1 MMMDELKKAKALLSD
16 RNIKLTDLAEKT
28 NIPYESLRTLRYDL
42 SKVDKA
48 SWERVH
54 TLALTYDLI
63 PGNKKVVKKP
73 LMFETN
79 KYIYVEK
86 ADAPLKEH
94 FSNIEEVTLN
104 WQKEE
109 RLFWKIE
116 LTEDNFNAVFDRIT
130 LLSDDFEYRFVDT
143 DSLEGKN
150 ARKLD
155 IYNVYFYL
163 PFYDWGMFDNYIA
176 NWLIKQLTED
186 KANLQLTNMANLSEG
201 LNAIS
206 KPLYK
211 YVFSLMAD
219 KETRRE
225 GLIDSALLLDDE
237 TSLTY
242 FARMAHIKMHANE
255 RDPRPNRK
263 PFDPDAYIKG
273 NLESVKE
280 PFDPDDMAY

>member
-1 MMMDELKKAKALLSD
+1 MMDELRKAKVLLSD
-16 RNIKLTDLAEKT
+16 RNIKLTDLADES

-54 TLALTYDLI
+54 TLALIYDMI
-63 PGNKKVVKKP
+63 PSNRKVVRKP

-79 KYIYVEK
+79 KYIYIEK
-86 ADAPLKEH
+86 TDKPLKKH
-94 FSNIEEVTLN
+94 FSNAEETTLN
-104 WQKEE
+104 WKKEK

-116 LTEDNFNAVFDRIT
+116 VTEDNFNAVFDRIT
-130 LLSDDFEYRFVDT
+130 VLSNDFEYYFVDT

-150 ARKLD
+150 TKDVD
-155 IYNVYFYL
+155 IYNICFYL
-163 PFYDWGMFDNYIA
+163 PFYDWGMFDNYLA
-176 NWLIKQLTED
+176 NWLIKQLVED
-186 KANLQLTNMANLSEG
+186 KANLQLTNITNLSEG

-242 FARMAHIKMHANE
+242 FARMAHIRVHANE
-255 RDPRPNRK
+255 RHPRPNCK
-263 PFDPDAYIKG
+263 PFDPDAYIKD

-280 PFDPDDMAY
+280 PFDPNDQVY

>member
-1 MMMDELKKAKALLSD
+1 M
-16 RNIKLTDLAEKT
+16 
-28 NIPYESLRTLRYDL
+28 
-42 SKVDKA
+42 KVDKA

-54 TLALTYDLI
+54 TLALIYDLI
-63 PGNKKVVKKP
+63 PGSKKVVKKP

-86 ADAPLKEH
+86 TDAPLKEH
-94 FSNIEEVTLN
+94 FANIEEVTLN
-104 WQKEE
+104 WQKEK

-116 LTEDNFNAVFDRIT
+116 VTADNFNAVFDRIT
-130 LLSDDFEYRFVDT
+130 LLSDDFEYCFVDT

-150 ARKLD
+150 TKDVD
-155 IYNVYFYL
+155 IYNIYFYL

-242 FARMAHIKMHANE
+242 FARMANIKKQSNE
-255 RDPRPNRK
+255 SHKIPNLK
-263 PFDPDAYIKG
+263 TFYT
-273 NLESVKE
+273 
-280 PFDPDDMAY
+280 

>member
-1 MMMDELKKAKALLSD
+1 MMDELKKAKVLLSD
-16 RNIKLTDLAEKT
+16 RNIKLTNLAEKT

-48 SWERVH
+48 SWKRIH
-54 TLALTYDLI
+54 SLALTYDLI
-63 PGNKKVVKKP
+63 ADNKKVVKKL

-86 ADAPLKEH
+86 TGESLKDH
-94 FSNIEEVTLN
+94 FANIEEVALN
-104 WQKEE
+104 WQKEK
-109 RLFWKIE
+109 RFFWKIE
-116 LTEDNFNAVFDRIT
+116 LTEDNFNTVFDRIA

-143 DSLEGKN
+143 DQLEGKN

-176 NWLIKQLTED
+176 NWLIKQLTQD

-225 GLIDSALLLDDE
+225 GLIDCALLLDDE

-255 RDPRPNRK
+255 RHPRPNRK

-280 PFDPDDMAY
+280 PFDPDDSAY

>member
-1 MMMDELKKAKALLSD
+1 MMDELKKAKVLLSD
-16 RNIKLTDLAEKT
+16 RNIKLTNLAEKT

-48 SWERVH
+48 SWKRIH

-63 PGNKKVVKKP
+63 ADNKKVVKKL

-86 ADAPLKEH
+86 TGESLKDH
-94 FSNIEEVTLN
+94 FANIEEVALN
-104 WQKEE
+104 WQKEK
-109 RLFWKIE
+109 RFFWKIE
-116 LTEDNFNAVFDRIT
+116 LTEDNFNTVFDRIA

-143 DSLEGKN
+143 DQLEGKN

-176 NWLIKQLTED
+176 NWLIKQLTQD

-225 GLIDSALLLDDE
+225 GLIDCALLLDDE

-255 RDPRPNRK
+255 RHPRPNRK

-280 PFDPDDMAY
+280 PFDPDDSAY

>member
-1 MMMDELKKAKALLSD
+1 MMDELKKAKVLLSD
-16 RNIKLTDLAEKT
+16 RNIKLTNLAEKT
-28 NIPYESLRTLRYDL
+28 SIPYESLRTLRYNL

-48 SWERVH
+48 SWKRIH

-63 PGNKKVVKKP
+63 SDNKKVVKKL

-86 ADAPLKEH
+86 TGESLKDR
-94 FSNIEEVTLN
+94 FASIEEVALN
-104 WQKEE
+104 WQKEK
-109 RLFWKIE
+109 RFFWKIE
-116 LTEDNFNAVFDRIT
+116 LTEDNFNTVFDRIA

-143 DSLEGKN
+143 DRLEGKN

-155 IYNVYFYL
+155 IYSVYFYL
-163 PFYDWGMFDNYIA
+163 PFYNWGMFDNYIA

-225 GLIDSALLLDDE
+225 GLIDCALLLDDE

-255 RDPRPNRK
+255 RHPRPNRK
-263 PFDPDAYIKG
+263 PFDPDAYIKS

-280 PFDPDDMAY
+280 PFDPDDSAY